1 MSPSNAEFPKGT
13 RIRLVNDPLRIGV
26 TIDDNPIARG
36 SRRLYKVQF
45 PDIVERIPE
54 TELERVP
61 DSRTDPLD
69 LLEDGKLGTPDDL
82 RRALIHKRMT
92 GALADV
98 IYSMEATNTTFYA
111 YQFKPVTKILQTP
124 ANGLLIADEVGL
136 GKTIEAGLIWTELR
150 ARFNYNRLLV
160 VCPASLCEKWRDELD
175 TKIGVAATICNVAQV
190 HEVLRD
196 QQSARRGFALIASM
210 QGLRPRRSQDS
221 ESNTSD
227 ALAFYEFLERMK
239 NAERLTDVL
248 IIDEAHHMRNS
259 ETATHKIGHRLRSV
273 SEYVVLLTAT
283 PVHNHNDDLFS
294 LLKLID
300 PDMFAKNEY
309 FTEILQANE
318 PLIRARDC
326 LLSEHPSHPQIA
338 SELDRATQNPLLEH
352 SDQLI
357 TLLDQFKESDITE
370 LTTRL
375 EFAYRLEMVNLLS
388 HTITR
393 TRKHEVLEGRV
404 VREPI
409 SIPVSM
415 TPTEER
421 FYELV
426 TEIVTEYALSRDMSE
441 SFLQVTPQQQMAS
454 CMPGA
459 LKSWQDKRLVR
470 DQQRDHWSGD
480 PNQDR
485 IDLGPLESELVNR
498 AAELFEYEELR
509 DADSKYV
516 KLKNIL
522 TDYFSKH
529 PSAKIIVFS
538 TFRATVAYLA
548 SRLSSDGMATI
559 MLRGGAGTSKR
570 DILKS
575 FASPKGPQVLLSTE
589 VGGEG
594 LDLQFCRAIINYDL
608 PWNPMRLEQR
618 IGRIDRLGQ
627 LSDKVSIRNIFYD
640 KTIESRIYRRLY
652 EKLDLCRRALGDL
665 EPILGKKIDELSR
678 ELLTCRL
685 SPEEQEKRID
695 QTARA
700 IEERRAVEA
709 RLEAEAA
716 NLVAYG
722 DYILNEIHAARDLQ
736 RWIVGDDLRFYVTN
750 CLNFCFPNYKLTA
763 LDAAKGEYMLL
774 LPPKARHELREF
786 IKTHRLFDQTSLHQS
801 VTPIHCRF
809 DNRSF
814 GDSRDLRET
823 VSQFHPLTRFAGHK
837 LSQYTSQMRPAVA
850 IKIPLSDVPDKF
862 SAGLYLLAVS
872 LWSIKGIRHRE
883 RLSYAV
889 EKVTDPKSV
898 YGNADGEALASAC
911 VTKGTYWI
919 EVHSSCD
926 LAHLH
931 QIANENLFWD
941 LEVRYKRFVANEKA
955 LNRDRAEILETNLR
969 RRFSRQEGKLIQ
981 TLDGHRSAG
990 STSMIRP
997 TEGRLEATRR
1007 RFDDRIEQI
1016 EQQREVTSRSHEI
1029 AIAIVNVE

>member
-1 MSPSNAEFPKGT
+1 MGSSNAELPKGT
-13 RIRLVNDPLRIGV
+13 RVRLVNDPLRIGV
-26 TIDDNPIARG
+26 TIDDNPIVRG
-36 SRRLYKVQF
+36 CRRLYKVQF

-54 TELERVP
+54 TQLERVP
-61 DSRTDPLD
+61 DSRMEPLD

-92 GALADV
+92 GALADI

-136 GKTIEAGLIWTELR
+136 GKTIEAGLVWTELR
-150 ARFNYNRLLV
+150 TRFNYNRLLV

-175 TKIGVAATICNVAQV
+175 TKIGVAATICGLARV
-190 HEVLRD
+190 HEILRD
-196 QQSARRGFALIASM
+196 QQSGRRGFALIASM

-221 ESNTSD
+221 ENNTSD
-227 ALAFYEFLERMK
+227 ALKFYEFLEEK
-239 NAERLTDVL
+239 EGTEKLIDVL
-248 IIDEAHHMRNS
+248 IIDEAHHMRNP

-300 PDMFAKNEY
+300 PDMFAKSEY
-309 FTEILQANE
+309 FNEILKANE
-318 PLIRARDC
+318 PLIRARDR
-326 LLSEHPSHPQIA
+326 LLSNDPSRSEIA
-338 SELDRATQNPLLEH
+338 SELDQAMQNPLLEH
-352 SDQLI
+352 SGQLI
-357 TLLDQFKESDITE
+357 TLIDQFGESDVTQ
-370 LTTRL
+370 LSTRL

-409 SIPVSM
+409 SVPVSM
-415 TPTEER
+415 TPTEGR

-426 TEIVTEYALSRDMSE
+426 TEIVTEYALSREISE

-454 CMPGA
+454 CMPAA

-470 DQQRDHWSGD
+470 DQLRDHWSGD
-480 PNQDR
+480 PNQDK

-498 AAELFEYEELR
+498 ATNLCDYKELR
-509 DADSKYV
+509 DCDSKYIV
-516 KLKNIL
+516 LRNIL

-529 PSAKIIVFS
+529 TGAKLIVFS

-548 SRLSSDGMATI
+548 SRLASDGMATI
-559 MLRGGAGTSKR
+559 MLRGGDGTSKH

-575 FASPKGPQVLLSTE
+575 FASPEGPQVLLSTE

-594 LDLQFCRAIINYDL
+594 LDLQFCWAIINYDL

-627 LSDKVSIRNIFYD
+627 RSDKVSIRNLFYD

-665 EPILGKKIDELSR
+665 EPILGEKIGELSR
-678 ELLTCRL
+678 ELLTSRL

-700 IEERRAVEA
+700 IEERRALEA

-722 DYILNEIHAARDLQ
+722 EYILKEIHAARDLQ
-736 RWIVGDDLRFYVTN
+736 RWINSDDLRFYVTS
-750 CLNFCFPNYKLTA
+750 CLNFCYPSYKLTA
-763 LDAAKGEYMLL
+763 IDATKDEYMLL
-774 LPPKARHELREF
+774 LPPRARHELREF
-786 IKTHRLFDQTSLHQS
+786 IKTHRLFDETMLHQS
-801 VTPIHCRF
+801 VTPVHCRF
-809 DNRSF
+809 DSRSF
-814 GDSRDLRET
+814 GDVRNVRE
-823 VSQFHPLTRFAGHK
+823 VISQLHPLTRFVGHK

-850 IKIPLSDVPDKF
+850 IKVSHSDVPDKF
-862 SAGLYLLAVS
+862 SAGLYLIAVS

-883 RLSYAV
+883 RLSYALQ
-889 EKVTDPKSV
+889 KVGDPESI
-898 YGNADGEALASAC
+898 YGNADGEALAAAC

-919 EVHSSCD
+919 EVQASCD
-926 LAHLH
+926 LVHLH
-931 QIANENLFWD
+931 QIANEKLFWD
-941 LEVRYKRFVANEKA
+941 LEIRYDRFVANEKA
-955 LNRDRAEILETNLR
+955 LNRDRAEILEKNLR
-969 RRFSRQEGKLIQ
+969 RRFARLEEGLVK
-981 TLDGHRSAG
+981 TLEDHRSSAK
-990 STSMIRP
+990 TNLVP
-997 TEGRLEATRR
+997 ATEGRLKALRR
-1007 RFDDRIEQI
+1007 RFDDQIEQI
-1016 EQQREVTSRSHEI
+1016 SQQRTVAHRSQEI
-1029 AIAIVNVE
+1029 AIAIVCIE

>member
-1 MSPSNAEFPKGT
+1 MGRCRDEFPKGT
-13 RIRLVNDPLRIGV
+13 HVRLVNDPLRIGV
-26 TIDDNPIARG
+26 TIEDNPICRRG
-36 SRRLYKVQF
+36 RCLYKVQF

-61 DSRTDPLD
+61 ESRTDPLD

-92 GALADV
+92 GALADI

-160 VCPASLCEKWRDELD
+160 VCPASLCEKWRDELA
-175 TKIGVAATICNVAQV
+175 TRIGVSATICNLSRV
-190 HEVLRD
+190 HESLRD
-196 QQSARRGFALIASM
+196 KQSARRGFALIASM
-210 QGLRPRRSQDS
+210 QGLRQRRNMDS
-221 ESNTSD
+221 GSNTSNT
-227 ALAFYEFLERMK
+227 LNFYEFLKQKEGTETLID
-239 NAERLTDVL
+239 AV

-259 ETATHKIGHRLRSV
+259 ETATHKIGHLLRSV
-273 SEYVVLLTAT
+273 SEYAILLTAT
-283 PVHNHNDDLFS
+283 PVHNRNSDLFS

-300 PDMFAKNEY
+300 PDMFEKSEY
-309 FTEILQANE
+309 FKEILQANE
-318 PLIRARDC
+318 PLIRARDQ
-326 LLSEHPSHPQIA
+326 LLSDNPSR
-338 SELDRATQNPLLEH
+338 SEIVSALDQAMQNPLLEH
-352 SDQLI
+352 SEQLT
-357 TLLDQFKESDITE
+357 TLLEQFKESDVTQ
-370 LTTRL
+370 LPTRL

-393 TRKHEVLEGRV
+393 TRKHEVLEERV
-404 VREPI
+404 IREPI
-409 SIPVSM
+409 SVPVSM

-426 TEIVTEYALSRDMSE
+426 TEIVTDYALSRDISE

-459 LKSWQDKRLVR
+459 LKSWQDKRLMR
-470 DQQRDHWSGD
+470 DEQSDHWSVD
-480 PNQDR
+480 PNQDK

-498 AAELFEYEELR
+498 ATELCEYDELF

-516 KLKNIL
+516 ALKKIL

-529 PSAKIIVFS
+529 SDAKIIVFS
-538 TFRATVAYLA
+538 TFRATVAYLS
-548 SRLSSDGMATI
+548 SRLSRDGMATI
-559 MLRGGAGTSKR
+559 MLRGGDRTSKH
-570 DILKS
+570 DVLKR
-575 FASPKGPQVLLSTE
+575 FASPEGPQVLLSTE

-594 LDLQFCRAIINYDL
+594 LDLQFCWAIINYDL

-627 LSDKVSIRNIFYD
+627 LSDKVSIRNLFYD
-640 KTIESRIYRRLY
+640 GTIESRIYRRLY

-665 EPILGKKIDELSR
+665 EPVLGEKLSELSR
-678 ELLTCRL
+678 ELLTSRL
-685 SPEEQEKRID
+685 SPEEQERRID

-700 IEERRAVEA
+700 IEERRAEES

-722 DYILNEIHAARDLQ
+722 EYILKEIHAARDLQ
-736 RWIVGDDLRFYVTN
+736 RWISGEDLRFYVMN
-750 CLNFCFPNYKLTA
+750 CLNFCFPNYRLKA
-763 LDAAKGEYMLL
+763 INVSKREYMLL

-786 IKTHRLFDQTSLHQS
+786 IKTHRLFDQTMLHQT
-801 VTPIHCRF
+801 VTPIHCQF

-814 GDSRDLRET
+814 GDDRDVREII
-823 VSQFHPLTRFAGHK
+823 SQFHPLTRFAGHK

-850 IKIPLSDVPDKF
+850 IKVSRSDVPDKF
-862 SAGLYLLAVS
+862 SAGLYLFAVS

-883 RLSYAV
+883 RLSYATL
-889 EKVTDPKSV
+889 KVTNPTNV
-898 YGNADGEALASAC
+898 FGNSDGEALAATCMTMGKSW
-911 VTKGTYWI
+911 T

-926 LAHLH
+926 LVHLYY
-931 QIANENLFWD
+931 IANEILFAD
-941 LEVRYKRFVANEKA
+941 LEIRYDQFVANERA
-955 LNRDRAEILETNLR
+955 LNRDRTEILEQNLR
-969 RRFSRQEGKLIQ
+969 RRFARLEKGIIKKLE
-981 TLDGHRSAG
+981 DDRSSGQANL
-990 STSMIRP
+990 IP
-997 TEGRLEATRR
+997 ADEGRLKALRR
-1007 RFDDRIEQI
+1007 RFDDQI
-1016 EQQREVTSRSHEI
+1016 ERISQDRRVVHRSQDI
-1029 AIAIVNVE
+1029 AIAVVCIE